1 MLIFKIMKSFL
12 IVLVCF
18 VVMGCRSAANAQSSK
33 GPAASV
39 RSVKLFKAG
48 DQTSFPVIGL
58 NSNETLQLIFDDM
71 DTRIKNFFYTFQ
83 LCNADW
89 SPSILSPFEYIRG
102 FQNSRITTYRN
113 SAMATVQYVHYQAT
127 IPDRSSA
134 PTKAGNYLLKVFL
147 DNDTT
152 KLAFTRRFVV
162 VNNQSNISVQVQQP
176 FNARFFRSFQKLL
189 ITVQTEKNVQLLSPN
204 DLKVVVLQNN
214 NWQTSMYMDRPTIF
228 RGNFFEYSDE
238 ALTAMPAAREFRW
251 IDLRSLRLMSDRMRE
266 IDTKA
271 DTTQVYVRHDQ
282 PRNGQ
287 AYIFYRD
294 LNGSYTLENMENLN
308 PFWQSDYAN
317 VHFTYVPPGNKK
329 MDRSDVYLFGEMTDW
344 AADPSSKMVFNEE
357 TGSYEKTMLLKQ
369 GFYNYNYIT
378 RPANGKGYPDFSQTE
393 GDFWLAENSYTILVY
408 VRPFGGRAD
417 ELIGISTV
425 NTAFQ
430 NIR

>member
-18 VVMGCRSAANAQSSK
+18 VVMGCRSAAHAQSSK

-48 DQTSFPVIGL
+48 DQTSFPAISL
-58 NSNETLQLIFDDM
+58 NSNETLQLVFDDM

-127 IPDRSSA
+127 IPERSSA

-147 DNDTT
+147 DNDTS

-162 VNNQSNISVQVQQP
+162 VNNQSNIQVQVQQP
-176 FNARFFRSFQKLL
+176 FNARFFRSFQKLM

-251 IDLRSLRLMSDRMRE
+251 IDLRSLRLMSDRMKELNTR
-266 IDTKA
+266 T
-271 DTTQVYVRHDQ
+271 DTTQVYVRPDQ

-317 VHFTYVPPGNKK
+317 VHFTYIPPGNKPLN
-329 MDRSDVYLFGEMTDW
+329 RSDVHLFGEMTDW
-344 AADPSSKMVFNEE
+344 AADASSKMVFNEE
-357 TGSYEKTMLLKQ
+357 TGAYEKTMLLKQ

-378 RPANGKGYPDFSQTE
+378 RPSNGKGYPDFSQTE
-393 GDFWLAENSYTILVY
+393 GDFWLTENSYTILVY

-430 NIR
+430 NVR